1 MNTRRFKGLY
11 LQATGD
17 PCCFSFVTYTPQTR
31 EQMLACGDLDESEEY
46 FNPVIFDFLLF
57 ASEAALGAP
66 AGNPFPITYDDVSI
80 ITSRQRGSGI
90 RAIEPGSN
98 RQGTAEFFSLPES
111 TARPM
116 IPEPHEPFDINR
128 KEDSIFLLGSMF
140 TVIFLFLL

>member
-1 MNTRRFKGLY
+1 MSKRRFKGLY

-31 EQMLACGDLDESEEY
+31 EQMLACGDLDEREEY

-90 RAIEPGSN
+90 QPEYLIRLLETTGMLQSSLQWINSKRCYRVSDGMELGSGIGAIETASN
-98 RQGTAEFFSLPES
+98 RRG
-111 TARPM
+111 
-116 IPEPHEPFDINR
+116 
-128 KEDSIFLLGSMF
+128 
-140 TVIFLFLL
+140 